1 MGEIMDN
8 LKLLPSGT
16 LRRLISIAEIGSWV
30 WNLSSGVVN
39 YSAEYSQLLG
49 YKPGELKSDVTAW
62 ENLVLP
68 EDLTIANSKIDGCL
82 SGNTPNYVAE
92 FRMIKKDGTII
103 WAQDKGSVTEYD
115 EEGKPFIFCGVLQD
129 VTRLKNAELDLVE
142 QQHLLNLAIEVAE
155 FGMWDWDL
163 ELDTITYNQ
172 TYLDMVGYKS
182 FDEFSTFDGWDNM
195 NHPDDRQ
202 RARDML
208 DDYLSGKITKYEC
221 EIRVRHRDGHYIWVR
236 DVGKIMSYD
245 KAGKVKRVIGGHLNI
260 NRLKTS
266 QNSLSEALDELEEY
280 KNNLEQQIEIRSKTL
295 IEQDRMLL
303 TINKISQQLVSV
315 ESVGHIGDI
324 IDSCL
329 KELCSI
335 SDRNRI
341 ALWRNHMKDDTLFSK
356 IIHSYSEV
364 DTLGVDDLS
373 GKIDGMNLSQL
384 TDGVITNDKKQLL
397 CQNLLNFAKH
407 RYDIDCKKHMPTI
420 FKCMQEERPL
430 NTRVCDMLTVEK
442 VYYALTNIK
451 RIAVAPIYIKGAP
464 WGFIIMDEDDDK
476 RPFSEIE
483 EYMLS
488 LCGSMFANA
497 IHRAEIDD
505 ELRQA
510 HEEAL
515 LSSKAKSNFLANMSH
530 EIRTPMNAI
539 SGMAE
544 IILRESNGRG
554 VAEYAHDIKTS
565 CDNLLAIINDIL
577 DISKIESGKL
587 DIVEKEY
594 LLASML
600 NDVINLTRMRIGN
613 KSLAFYTYIDS
624 KLPFKVVGDEIRI
637 KQILINLLG
646 NAIKFTQSGH
656 IGLRVSG
663 EQLTG
668 RCRLKF
674 SVFDTGV
681 GIKKTDIS
689 RLFEQFERVNTTKN
703 RNIEGTGLG
712 LAISKQLCEMMGGSI
727 VVESVLGEGSIFTIT
742 VEHACIQY
750 EPLAR
755 CENRRSV
762 LIYEPREESSRSL
775 CYTVENLGCECA
787 LCTNQSTLL
796 ENLTS
801 LHFDYIFT
809 PFMHLQKVLDLKDSL
824 RLDIRVVVLSE
835 LNSVELASTLSQ
847 DIYSITLPADCLQ
860 VANVLNDTMV
870 IGRGASRTVQFTAPG
885 ARVLIVDDN
894 AVNLKV
900 ACGLMAPYK
909 FETDTALSGL
919 EAVGLV
925 GRNDYDI
932 VFMDHMMPEMDGIDA
947 TIAIR
952 KLGEKYNSLPIIA
965 LTANA
970 VVGAKELF
978 INEGLNDFLSKPIEL
993 GRLNEILKRW
1003 LPEDKLIFTESSD
1016 KTMDDTN
1023 PLNVTVRGLE
1033 PEHGLGL
1040 LGGNVEMYLDI
1051 LKIFLTDGVKRIKV
1065 IEELYKDGKISDFK
1079 TEVHAIKSACASIG
1093 ALSLSAKAAAM
1104 EQAAQEGEK
1113 VYIDNH
1119 IKNFL
1124 ASFNCILNGLKE
1136 HFKSDETMT
1145 SDDKPVGTKEELNYE
1160 IPVLAEAIR
1169 FVNIVEIEAILDR
1182 LFSREWPVETAELLQ
1197 EIKVAIESY
1206 DYDGASELLERFS
1219 N

>member
-1 MGEIMDN
+1 MTDN
-8 LKLLPSGT
+8 LKALPSGT
-16 LRRLISIAEIGSWV
+16 LRQLISIAHIGSWV

-39 YSAEYSQLLG
+39 YSAEYCHLLG
-49 YKPGELKSDVTAW
+49 YEPWELKSDVTAW
-62 ENLVLP
+62 ESLVLP
-68 EDLTIANSKIDGCL
+68 EDLALTNSKIDSCL
-82 SGNTPNYVAE
+82 SAKSPSYVAE
-92 FRMIKKDGTII
+92 FRMVKKDGTVI

-115 EEGKPFIFCGVLQD
+115 DEGNPLIFCGVLQD
-129 VTRLKNAELDLVE
+129 VTRLKTAELDLVE

-163 ELDTITYNQ
+163 ELDTISYNQ

-208 DDYLSGKITKYEC
+208 EEYLSGRIPKYEC

-245 KAGKVKRVIGGHLNI
+245 KDGKVKRVIGGHLNI
-260 NRLKTS
+260 NELKTS
-266 QNSLSEALDELEEY
+266 QNSLTDALDELEEY
-280 KNNLEQQIEIRSKTL
+280 RDNLEQQIEIRSKTL

-303 TINKISQQLVSV
+303 TINRVSQQLVSV
-315 ESVGHIGDI
+315 ESVGHVGDI
-324 IDSCL
+324 IDGCL
-329 KELCSI
+329 KELCTI
-335 SDRNRI
+335 SGRNRI
-341 ALWRNHMKDDTLFSK
+341 ALWRNYMDNDELFSS
-356 IIHSYSEV
+356 IIHSHSFI
-364 DTLGVDDLS
+364 DALGVPNLSTRIEQLDLS
-373 GKIDGMNLSQL
+373 TL
-384 TDGVITNDKKQLL
+384 TEGAITNDKKALL
-397 CQNLLNFAKH
+397 HKNLENFADH
-407 RYDIDCKKHMPTI
+407 RYKINCKKHMPTI
-420 FKCMQEERPL
+420 YRCLKEERPL
-430 NTRVCDMLTVEK
+430 NIRVCDMLPVETT
-442 VYYALTNIK
+442 YYALTNIK
-451 RIAVAPIYIKGAP
+451 RIAVAPIYIKGEP
-464 WGFIIMDEDDDK
+464 WGFIVMDEYDDDK
-476 RPFSEIE
+476 PFSEIE

-497 IHRAEIDD
+497 IHRAEIDV

-554 VAEYAHDIKTS
+554 VAEYAHDIKSS

-587 DIVEKEY
+587 DIVEREY

-600 NDVINLTRMRIGN
+600 NDIINLTRMRLSS

-624 KLPFKVVGDEIRI
+624 KLPSRVIGDEIRI

-646 NAIKFTQSGH
+646 NAIKFTHSGH

-663 EQLTG
+663 EEIG
-668 RCRLKF
+668 EKCRLTF
-674 SVFDTGV
+674 SVFDTGA
-681 GIKKTDIS
+681 GIKEEDIA

-712 LAISKQLCEMMGGSI
+712 LAISKQLCEMMGGHIS
-727 VVESVLGEGSIFTIT
+727 VESTLGKGSTFTVT
-742 VEHACIQY
+742 VEHTCTQY
-750 EPLAR
+750 EPLAH
-755 CENRRSV
+755 CNSRRSA

-775 CYTVENLGCECA
+775 CYAVRNLDCECTV
-787 LCTNQSTLL
+787 CINQSSLL

-801 LHFDYIFT
+801 SHFDYIFT
-809 PFMHLQKVLDLKDSL
+809 PAIHLQKITELKENL
-824 RLDIRVVVLSE
+824 NLDIRVVVLSE
-835 LNSVELASTLSQ
+835 LNSLELISSLSD
-847 DIYSITLPADCLQ
+847 DIYNITQPADCLQ
-860 VANVLNDTMV
+860 IANVFNDTVVSGKGTNRAVGFIAPAANVLV
-870 IGRGASRTVQFTAPG
+870 
-885 ARVLIVDDN
+885 VDDN

-900 ACGLMAPYK
+900 ASGLMEPYK
-909 FETDTALSGL
+909 FKTDTALSGA
-919 EAVGLV
+919 EAIKMVSEK
-925 GRNDYDI
+925 DYDL
-932 VFMDHMMPEMDGIDA
+932 VFMDHMMPEMDGIDT

-952 KLGEKYNSLPIIA
+952 KLNVKYSSLPIIA

-978 INEGLNDFLSKPIEL
+978 IKEGLNDFLSKPIEL
-993 GRLNEILKRW
+993 GKLNAMLKRW
-1003 LPEDKLIFTESSD
+1003 LPEDKLIPVDTKD
-1016 KTMDDTN
+1016 KSQVDNN
-1023 PLNVTVRGLE
+1023 PLSVTVRGLE

-1051 LKIFLTDGVKRIKV
+1051 LRVFLSDGLKRIKV
-1065 IEELYKDGKISDFK
+1065 IEELYNDGKLDDFK
-1079 TEVHAIKSACASIG
+1079 TEVHAIKSASASIG

-1104 EQAAQEGEK
+1104 EQAAQNNEQLY
-1113 VYIDNH
+1113 VDNH

-1124 ASFNCILNGLKE
+1124 ASFSCILNGLKE
-1136 HFKSDETMT
+1136 QFKTDEKDTI
-1145 SDDKPVGTKEELNYE
+1145 DNKPTGTKELLDAE
-1160 IPVLAEAIR
+1160 IAGLGEAIR
-1169 FVNIVEIEAILDR
+1169 YVNIVDIEKYLNR
-1182 LFSREWPVETAELLQ
+1182 LFGYDWPSETTDLLN
-1197 EIKVAIESY
+1197 EIKIAIESY
-1206 DYDGASELLERFS
+1206 DYDGANDLLEKI
-1219 N
+1219 